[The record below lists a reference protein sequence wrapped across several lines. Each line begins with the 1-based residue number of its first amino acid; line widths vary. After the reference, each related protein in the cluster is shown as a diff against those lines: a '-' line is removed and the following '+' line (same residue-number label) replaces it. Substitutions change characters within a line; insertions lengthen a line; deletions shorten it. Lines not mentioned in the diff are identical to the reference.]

1 MGEKKSEILQIEETT
16 TDPYE
21 PLSHEHF
28 LDWARNSEAAKNLDD
43 GALRVLTGFLN
54 GNKDIVKAFDSGLEA
69 LRKENEAIVS
79 AEPEKALEKEAGSI
93 SSVREQVNK
102 EREEKQKKEEQEKKV
117 LDQKIGGVK
126 EKFFSNSFGHVEEVT
141 PVETI
146 NRTGPDFLKHK
157 FTAFLT
163 WNNDTIFFEEYPWL
177 SDYEKKILDKKGFAI
192 RFGSISVPAVR
203 NEEFSIPILETEVRK
218 VASTKEMNNQAS
230 FTFRLDENLIWLDK
244 INELSGRKNLI
255 ESSSHPYI
263 ENDENKRYDEWQ
275 KVLKVISKSWSPGKR
290 RLKDHRLN
298 LIIRMDHLHDVI
310 NPNVQV
316 ENLPYFVFQDI
327 KILGTSDAIAY
338 DRESTSTQE
347 ISISFIF
354 KRSFQVTDLD
364 FLKSAV

>member
-1 MGEKKSEILQIEETT
+1 MGEKKSEIPQIEETT
-16 TDPYE
+16 TASNEAIVTKTSYSLRMGKIYPYMG
-21 PLSHEHF
+21 
-28 LDWARNSEAAKNLDD
+28 K
-43 GALRVLTGFLN
+43 
-54 GNKDIVKAFDSGLEA
+54 K
-69 LRKENEAIVS
+69 NEAIVS
-79 AEPEKALEKEAGSI
+79 AEPAAEPEKALEKEAGSI

-102 EREEKQKKEEQEKKV
+102 EREEKQEKEEQEKKV

-255 ESSSHPYI
+255 ESPSHPYI

-364 FLKSAV
+364 FLESAV